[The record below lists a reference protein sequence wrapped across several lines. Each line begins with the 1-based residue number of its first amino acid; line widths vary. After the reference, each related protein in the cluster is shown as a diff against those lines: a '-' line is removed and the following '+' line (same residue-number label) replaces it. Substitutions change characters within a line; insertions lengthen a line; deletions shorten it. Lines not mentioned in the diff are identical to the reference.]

1 MTSPRLAHVI
11 VPVANVWT
19 RPSSPREVDAAATS
33 DRPDVA
39 GWLALLDERPD
50 DGRDGDGRLGLH
62 GRLDTQLAL
71 GEPVLVDDE
80 DPQLPGWVH
89 VVAPW
94 QPSGLDPRGYPGWV
108 RAAHLSG
115 ADDAEAAAGTSAG
128 TSDGTSADAVPGLPA
143 VDPDVAALAAAAE
156 HPLLGVSRRHL
167 GLPYLWAGVTPYGLD
182 CSGLVHHGY
191 RALGLVVPRD
201 ADDQQDSAE
210 PVALDEVRPGD
221 LYFFTKP
228 DATRAYHVGIV
239 VRPGV
244 MVHAPETGQGLVE
257 EPLTPPRQATLSGAG
272 RFVLPL

>member
-1 MTSPRLAHVI
+1 MTSSRLAHVV

-19 RPSSPREVDAAATS
+19 RPDSPREVDATATT
-33 DRPDVA
+33 DLPDVT

-50 DGRDGDGRLGLH
+50 DAHDGDGRLGLH
-62 GRLDTQLAL
+62 GRLDTQLVE

-80 DPQLPGWVH
+80 DPTRPGWVH

-94 QPSGLDPRGYPGWV
+94 QPSSLDPRGYPGWV
-108 RAAHLSG
+108 RAAHVREVGEGEVPPLPPVNDG
-115 ADDAEAAAGTSAG
+115 VAAA
-128 TSDGTSADAVPGLPA
+128 
-143 VDPDVAALAAAAE
+143 AAAAE

-182 CSGLVHHGY
+182 CSGLVHHGF
-191 RALGLVVPRD
+191 RALGLLVPRD
-201 ADDQQDSAE
+201 ADDQQDCAE
-210 PVALDEVRPGD
+210 PVPLEQVRPGD

-257 EPLTPPRQATLSGAG
+257 EPLTPARQVTLSGAG